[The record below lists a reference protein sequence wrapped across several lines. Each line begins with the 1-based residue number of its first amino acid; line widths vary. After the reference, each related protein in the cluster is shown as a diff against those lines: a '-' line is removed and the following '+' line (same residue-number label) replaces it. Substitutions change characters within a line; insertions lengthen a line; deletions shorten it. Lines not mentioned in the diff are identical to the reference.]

1 MTKKE
6 AAKEVPEIIKKTTEE
21 LILNFGKGKYSAIPM
36 AALWAK
42 ELKKHEENRHLTPAE
57 ILDQALRDVLGGK
70 VDWKDLRKVASAIE
84 AEAVAA
90 AIAEKKAE

>member
-1 MTKKE
+1 MPKKE
-6 AAKEVPEIIKKTTEE
+6 VVKEVEAVKKTTEE

-42 ELKKHEENRHLTPAE
+42 ELKRREENRHLTPAE

-70 VDWKDLRKVASAIE
+70 VDWKDLKKVSAAIE
-84 AEAVAA
+84 SESQAA
-90 AIAEKKAE
+90 AAAEKKGE

>member
-6 AAKEVPEIIKKTTEE
+6 AAKDVETVKKSTEE

-42 ELKKHEENRHLTPAE
+42 ELKRREENRHLTPAE
-57 ILDQALRDVLGGK
+57 LLDLALRDVLVGK
-70 VDWKDLRKVASAIE
+70 VDWKDLKKVASVVE
-84 AEAVAA
+84 AAPADGA
-90 AIAEKKAE
+90 DKKGE

>member
-1 MTKKE
+1 MPKKE
-6 AAKEVPEIIKKTTEE
+6 AVKEADNVKKTTEE

-42 ELKKHEENRHLTPAE
+42 ELKRREENRHLTPAE

-70 VDWKDLRKVASAIE
+70 VDWKDLKKVSAVIE

-90 AIAEKKAE
+90 AADKKGE